1 MVRRTASRRKGP
13 LITGADLPSFHMV
26 DVLRLLRPLQWV
38 KNGLVFLPFLFAF
51 DLAWSLDT
59 TEDIPALLARLVVVF
74 VAFCSLSSGVY
85 VFNDW
90 VDRHVDRLHPRKR
103 HRPIAAGRVSTP
115 AAVVLIGILTAAGLA
130 LAWYAGMALMLVCLL
145 YLAINIAYCAGGKNV
160 VLLDVFA
167 VASGYVIRAA
177 SGALAIDVDPSP
189 WLYATTGAGALFIV
203 LGRRYAEVRLAGADA
218 DRQRSVL
225 ARYSEPFISQLLNIS
240 ATAALLSYTLYTIE
254 AENLPDNN
262 AMLFTLPLVA
272 IGLFRYLY
280 LLNHSEDAEAPEQLI
295 VRDIPLL
302 ATVLA
307 WLAVSAAVLLLNG

>member
-1 MVRRTASRRKGP
+1 MVRGIAGRRKGP
-13 LITGADLPSFHMV
+13 LIIGPGLPLFSMV

-51 DLAWSLDT
+51 DVAWTLDT
-59 TEDIPALLARLVVVF
+59 AEDIPVLLSRLVVVF
-74 VAFCSLSSGVY
+74 IAFCSLSSGVY

-90 VDRHVDRLHPRKR
+90 VDRHADRLHHRKR
-103 HRPIAAGRVSTP
+103 NRPIASGRVSTP
-115 AAVVLIGILTAAGLA
+115 AVVMLIVVLTAAGLV
-130 LAWYAGMALMLVCLL
+130 LAWSGGMELMLVCLL
-145 YLAINIAYCAGGKNV
+145 YLAINIAYCMGGKNV

-203 LGRRYAEVRLAGADA
+203 LGRRYAEVRLAGTDA
-218 DRQRSVL
+218 DRQRPVL
-225 ARYSEPFISQLLNIS
+225 ARYSEPFISQLLTIS

-254 AENLPDNN
+254 AENLPDND

-272 IGLFRYLY
+272 FGLFRYLY
-280 LLNHSEDAEAPEQLI
+280 LLNHSEDAEAPELLM
-295 VRDIPLL
+295 VRDLPLL